1 MLCDKKRWIVLTIPI
16 FFFVLVLWKAY
27 RGLIYIFIC
36 PSPTS
41 IQAPSMSSRI
51 SDDSPSIWFSHLS
64 HWAFIWRA
72 AWEEHVCPTI
82 LLLSWSSA
90 NIFYGHQHYHGLA
103 QRTSVIYNNWR
114 GWTTLGDGNGGLSGT
129 FELILT
135 EPLLRFYCCRIYRV
149 TRYLQFKYQDGSMTQ
164 HSESRIQLTLTL
176 RYSAIINKLLNP
188 LRSQDKQTPKTIN

>member
-64 HWAFIWRA
+64 HWAFVWRA

-82 LLLSWSSA
+82 LLLQLVFCKYILRPPTLPRTGTEDEC
-90 NIFYGHQHYHGLA
+90 NIIEEDGPLWETVMEGWVAH
-103 QRTSVIYNNWR
+103 SNWFSQSHC
-114 GWTTLGDGNGGLSGT
+114 LGFTGT
-129 FELILT
+129 FSLSTRTDRWPNIQSQEFCW
-135 EPLLRFYCCRIYRV
+135 LLLCG
-149 TRYLQFKYQDGSMTQ
+149 TLQ
-164 HSESRIQLTLTL
+164 
-176 RYSAIINKLLNP
+176 
-188 LRSQDKQTPKTIN
+188 